1 MQNGELMKTYENS
14 KIPRLFKLM
23 EEKGI
28 KASQL
33 TRDLNISSGNI
44 SGWKTGVG
52 LPSNAVLHAL
62 AQYLN
67 TTVEYLKGETDVKQN
82 SEPKNEQKKDPA
94 QMSREEKLSYIM
106 HKYFQ
111 MSDEERKSLEQF
123 ADYLLEKREKT
134 SPGDSSDQ

>member
-1 MQNGELMKTYENS
+1 MCFKENFIRLCNNSGKSPSSVCHAVGISAAAFAQWTEKT
-14 KIPRLFKLM
+14 IPRQATL
-23 EEKGI
+23 I
-28 KASQL
+28 KIA
-33 TRDLNISSGNI
+33 DYF
-44 SGWKTGVG
+44 GVTPES
-52 LPSNAVLHAL
+52 LL
-62 AQYLN
+62 A
-67 TTVEYLKGETDVKQN
+67 E
-82 SEPKNEQKKDPA
+82 NEQKKDPA

>member
-1 MQNGELMKTYENS
+1 MAEN
-14 KIPRLFKLM
+14 
-23 EEKGI
+23 GI
-28 KASQL
+28 KASHL
-33 TRDLNISSGNI
+33 TRDLSISSGNI
-44 SGWKTGVG
+44 SDWKRGKASPTKPT
-52 LPSNAVLHAL
+52 LILL
-62 AQYLN
+62 AKYLN
-67 TTVEYLKGETDVKQN
+67 TTPEYILGETDVKQN
-82 SEPKNEQKKDPA
+82 SVPKNEQKKDPA

>member
-1 MQNGELMKTYENS
+1 MFKENFERLCNTIGKSPTAVCVEIGLAHSVYSLWTEKTVPRRATLI
-14 KIPRLFKLM
+14 KIADYF
-23 EEKGI
+23 
-28 KASQL
+28 
-33 TRDLNISSGNI
+33 
-44 SGWKTGVG
+44 GVTPES
-52 LPSNAVLHAL
+52 LL
-62 AQYLN
+62 A
-67 TTVEYLKGETDVKQN
+67 E
-82 SEPKNEQKKDPA
+82 NEQKKDPA

>member
-1 MQNGELMKTYENS
+1 MCFKENFIRLCNNSGKSPSSVCHAVGISAAAFAQWTEKTVPRRATLI
-14 KIPRLFKLM
+14 KIADYF
-23 EEKGI
+23 
-28 KASQL
+28 
-33 TRDLNISSGNI
+33 
-44 SGWKTGVG
+44 GVTPES
-52 LPSNAVLHAL
+52 LL
-62 AQYLN
+62 A
-67 TTVEYLKGETDVKQN
+67 E
-82 SEPKNEQKKDPA
+82 NEQKKDPA

>member
-1 MQNGELMKTYENS
+1 MFKENFE
-14 KIPRLFKLM
+14 RLCN
-23 EEKGI
+23 GI
-28 KASQL
+28 KKAPTTVCQE
-33 TRDLNISSGNI
+33 I
-44 SGWKTGVG
+44 G
-52 LPSNAVLHAL
+52 LSNAVYAKWNEKSVPHRATLIKIADYFGVTPESL
-62 AQYLN
+62 VA
-67 TTVEYLKGETDVKQN
+67 E
-82 SEPKNEQKKDPA
+82 NEQKKDPA